1 MGRNMTIKVRT
12 LTEAER
18 ETLLNWQRSD
28 HVIRYRRARML
39 FLSEKGWKCPEIAEV
54 LGIHAETVRDTV
66 QQFNEGGL
74 EAITPR
80 PRSGG
85 PQGGKL
91 SDEMRSQVEESIHA
105 GPPAEQERGTWSLA
119 SLAEQIAADFESVQS
134 VSRETVRRFL
144 QALKIKYRK
153 AKGWLSSPDPLYSLK
168 KSQRDRLLHMARTD
182 PDGAAVWLDESW
194 YVKWPYAYWSW
205 SLPDKHPTYR
215 QRWREEVE
223 KVALF
228 ASLDDESQTSFLHW
242 ADGQPNSDR
251 MIDFLQ
257 ALAQHWSV
265 QGKRYIALFWDKA
278 SWHTSRQTRSWLRTY
293 NRKAK
298 KQGLCRILV
307 CYHPT
312 RSPWLMPLEAIFG
325 AIKHRIL
332 AGLDFETLTAL
343 KSAVEN
349 YFQQRIPEAKARR
362 DLAWLKFEMSRSV
375 M

>member
-1 MGRNMTIKVRT
+1 MTIKVRT
-12 LTEAER
+12 LTQAER
-18 ETLLNWQRSD
+18 ETLLHWQRSD

-39 FLSEKGWKCPEIAEV
+39 FLSEKGWQCAAIAEV
-54 LGIHAETVRDTV
+54 LGMHAETVRDTV
-66 QQFNEGGL
+66 QQFNEGGVA
-74 EAITPR
+74 AITPR

-91 SDEMRSQVEESIHA
+91 SEEMRSQVEESIHA
-105 GPPAEQERGTWSLA
+105 GPPAEQQRGTWSLA
-119 SLAEQIAADFESVQS
+119 SLAEQIAADFESVAS

-144 QALKIKYRK
+144 QALKIKYRQ

-168 KSQRDRLLHMARTD
+168 KAQRDRLLQMARTD

-194 YVKWPYAYWSW
+194 FVKWPYAHWRW
-205 SLPDKHPTYR
+205 SLPDKPPTYR

-228 ASLDDESQTSFLHW
+228 ASLDDESQTSLLHW
-242 ADGQPNSDR
+242 ADGQPNSAR
-251 MIDFLQ
+251 MIVFLQ
-257 ALAQHWSV
+257 ALAQHWSA

-278 SWHTSRQTRSWLRTY
+278 SWHTSHQTRNWLRAY
-293 NRKAK
+293 NRQAK
-298 KQGLCRILV
+298 QQGLCRILV

-312 RSPWLMPLEAIFG
+312 RSPWLMPLEALFG

-332 AGLDFETLTAL
+332 AGLDFETLAAL
-343 KSAVEN
+343 KAVVEH
-349 YFQQRIPEAKARR
+349 YFQQRIPKAKARR
-362 DLAWLKFEMSRSV
+362 DLAWLKFEKSRSV